1 VITVDSNEPYTSQV
15 SDICALGVSVV

>member
-1 VITVDSNEPYTSQV
+1 VITVDSNEQYKSQV

>member
-1 VITVDSNEPYTSQV
+1 VITVYSNEQYKSQV